1 MSENIKVS
9 TKINQNKLE
18 SLKKK
23 YIDNLFKTANLLV
36 TEIIN
41 DQVLPFDQG
50 TMQGSMYVNDSQKN
64 KGLISIVVPTAYA
77 RRLYYHPEYHFQ
89 KNNANAGANWF
100 SNYLTGGKSDFV
112 RITFAKL
119 SK

>member
-1 MSENIKVS
+1 MSDNLKVNV
-9 TKINQNKLE
+9 KIDNNKLE

-23 YIDNLFKTANLLV
+23 YIDSLFKTANLLV

-41 DQVLPFDQG
+41 DQVLPFDNGSLQS
-50 TMQGSMYVNDSQKN
+50 SMYVDDSNKN
-64 KGLISIVVPTAYA
+64 KGLISIIVPKVYA

-89 KNNANAGANWF
+89 KINANAGSDWF
-100 SNYLTGGKSDFV
+100 SNYLTGGKSNF
-112 RITFAKL
+112 IKMTFSKL